1 VTAPSGPRAG
11 VSRLLTTFAIGLLV
25 LDGLLLLIAGW
36 DQGRVVLMGGGV
48 VSLLLAGVMR
58 WAWMRHQRL
67 REEVARERQ
76 ALADEAREMR
86 ELLRRK

>member
-1 VTAPSGPRAG
+1 MTAPSGPRAG
-11 VSRLLTTFAIGLLV
+11 VPRILTTVAIGILV
-25 LDGLLLLIAGW
+25 LDGVLLLLAGW
-36 DQGRVVLMGGGV
+36 DQGRVLLMGGGV
-48 VSLLLAGVMR
+48 VSLALAGVMR
-58 WAWMRHQRL
+58 WAWKRHQRL